1 VRFVA
6 EQSVMAMSFLA
17 TLPMLFTFFVAQ
29 HAFLRGIALG
39 SIGTSAGS
47 VPR

>member
-1 VRFVA
+1 
-6 EQSVMAMSFLA
+6 MAMAFLA

-39 SIGTSAGS
+39 LTSD
-47 VPR
+47 PRALGK